1 MDIHRIR
8 KDFPGLDVKVH
19 GHPLIYFDSAA
30 TSQKPQSV
38 INAITEYYTD
48 YTANVHRGI
57 YTTSEKATY
66 AYESVREK
74 VAQFLHAPGSENIV
88 FTKGTTESIN
98 MVAYA
103 WAGKHLSEDDEVL
116 ITEMEHHSNMV
127 PWQILSKRNGFQ
139 LNYIPLN
146 QNGELDLSQL
156 DTLINE
162 KTKLVSIT
170 HQSNVFGTVNP
181 IRDIIK
187 MAHDRGAVVLVDG
200 AQSVPHQSVD
210 VQELDCDLLAFSG
223 HKMLGPTGVG
233 VLYGKTEILE
243 SMDPFHGGGEMIN
256 RVTLEG
262 STWNDIP
269 HRFEAGTPN
278 IAQVIGLGAAMDYLE
293 EIGMENIHEMEK
305 KITDHARQALSNIH
319 GLQMYCSPS
328 GGAVIPFNIDGVPA
342 SDLAQ
347 FLDQDGIAIRAGH
360 HCAQPAM
367 DRYGVSSMMRASF
380 YLYNTHDEVDRFVKS
395 IVNILT
401 YFH

>member
-127 PWQILSKRNGFQ
+127 PWQIVSKRNGFQ

-328 GGAVIPFNIDGVPA
+328 VGAVIPFNIDGVPA